1 MAKKEFKPF
10 IPVVTSLPEFT
21 VKALLLG
28 VVLAVLLGAANAYVG
43 MKAGMTV
50 AATFPAAV
58 IAIAVLRPF
67 KGSILE
73 ENLARTTASVGEALV
88 AGAIFTIPAFLLSGV
103 WDHLHYWAS
112 TALMF
117 VGGTLGVLFV
127 VILRRTLVEEADL
140 PFPESVA
147 CAEIVKAGQKG
158 QSGASYVFGAMGIA
172 SLLEL
177 FKNSR
182 GIQIF
187 VENFSGFIRFKQS
200 VMQLFNGNGG
210 KIGKAVTYGGGIF
223 WKSPA
228 ASPALIGVGYII
240 GPRLANITFSG
251 GVFGWLLLIPL
262 ATFFN
267 TNLTTMIGHGAGLSD
282 WYSIGNAVWYYQ
294 IRPIAVGAML
304 VGAFYTLW
312 TLRDALVSGI
322 GKGIADAKLAHQ
334 DGAVSKNRL
343 EKDLP
348 FTQIIIA
355 IVVLAIPMLVIYNH
369 FTANF
374 GSALVATLVMLV
386 LGFLFAAVA
395 GYLVGIIGSSSN
407 PISGLTLSTLIIAA
421 LLMVALGVTGQHGV
435 AAVLGVAAVVCVMAG
450 IAGDMMQD
458 LKVGHILGGTPWK
471 MELGEIIGVIAAS
484 LVMVWPI
491 QILNAATPG
500 GIGGEL
506 LPAPQAG
513 LMALMAQG
521 IVGGHMAWPLVLVGM
536 MFAVGLI
543 LINSPSPMLIAVGM
557 YLPFQTTAAIWIGG
571 LFKWALQAIMKS
583 KKFSADQ
590 KELTENTGILI
601 ASGLVAGEA
610 LTGVILAA
618 LYLAHVN
625 LPVISKSPWIG
636 LLVFPILY
644 YMMITIPLRR
654 IKRAA

>member
-1 MAKKEFKPF
+1 MANKEFKPYV
-10 IPVVTSLPEFT
+10 PVVTSLREFT
-21 VKALLLG
+21 PKAIILG
-28 VVLAVLLGAANAYVG
+28 VLLAVLLGAANAYVG

-112 TALMF
+112 TAIMF

-127 VILRRTLVEEADL
+127 VLLRRTLVEEADL

-187 VENFSGFIRFKQS
+187 VENFSGFIRFKES
-200 VMQLFNGNGG
+200 VMQLFNGEGG
-210 KIGKAVTYGGGIF
+210 KLGKAVTYGGGIF

-228 ASPALIGVGYII
+228 ASPALMGVGYII

-267 TNLTTMIGHGAGLSD
+267 TNLSGMVAQGGAST
-282 WYSIGNAVWYYQ
+282 WYAVGNAVWYYQ

-312 TLRDALVSGI
+312 KLRASLVSGI
-322 GKGIADAKLAHQ
+322 SKGLADAKLARQ
-334 DGAVSKNRL
+334 GADTKNRL

-348 FTQIIIA
+348 FTEIILA
-355 IVVLAIPMLVIYNH
+355 VLVLAIPMIVIYEH
-369 FTANF
+369 FTAGW
-374 GSALVATLVMLV
+374 GSALVATLVMII

-407 PISGLTLSTLIIAA
+407 PISGLTLSTLIVAA

-471 MELGEIIGVIAAS
+471 MELGEIIGVMAAS

-491 QILNAATPG
+491 TILDQATPG

-513 LMALMAQG
+513 LMALMAKG
-521 IVGGHMAWPLVLVGM
+521 IVGGHMAWPLVIVGM

-543 LINSPSPMLIAVGM
+543 LIDSPSPMLIAVGM
-557 YLPFQTTAAIWIGG
+557 YLPFQTTAAIWVGG
-571 LFKWALQAIMKS
+571 LFKWALQGLMK
-583 KKFSADQ
+583 KKGFSEAQ
-590 KELTENTGILI
+590 KELTENTGILV

-610 LTGVILAA
+610 LTGVILAG
-618 LYLAHVN
+618 LYLAHIN

-654 IKRAA
+654 TKRAA

>member
-1 MAKKEFKPF
+1 MANKEFKPYVP
-10 IPVVTSLPEFT
+10 IVTDLREFT
-21 VKALLLG
+21 PKAIILG
-28 VVLAVLLGAANAYVG
+28 VVLALVLGAANAYVG

-73 ENLARTTASVGEALV
+73 ENIARTTASVGEALV

-103 WDHLHYWAS
+103 WQHLHYWES
-112 TALMF
+112 TIIMF

-127 VILRRTLVEEADL
+127 VLLRRALIEEADL

-147 CAEIVKAGQKG
+147 CGEIVKAGQKG
-158 QSGASYVFGAMGIA
+158 HSGASYVFGAMGLA
-172 SLLEL
+172 SFLEL

-182 GIQIF
+182 GIQVF

-200 VMQLFNGNGG
+200 AMQLFNEHG
-210 KIGKAVTYGGGIF
+210 KKLGSSISYGGGIF

-228 ASPALIGVGYII
+228 ASSALVGVGYII

-251 GVFGWLLLIPL
+251 GVFGWLLLIPM

-267 TNLTTMIGHGAGLSD
+267 TNLAGIVGSSPHAN
-282 WYSIGNAVWYYQ
+282 WYAIGNAVWYYQ

-312 TLRDALVSGI
+312 NLRKSLVTGI
-322 GKGIADAKLAHQ
+322 GKGIADARKAKQ
-334 DGAVSKNRL
+334 GEETGRNRW

-348 FTQIIIA
+348 FNQILIA
-355 IVVLAIPMLVIYNH
+355 VIVLAFPMFLIYNH
-369 FTANF
+369 FSGNIV
-374 GSALVATLVMLV
+374 SAIVVTLVMLL

-395 GYLVGIIGSSSN
+395 GYLVGVIGSSSN
-407 PISGLTLSTLIIAA
+407 PISGLALSTLIIAA
-421 LLMVALGVTGQHGV
+421 VLMVAMGTKGIHGIE
-435 AAVLGVAAVVCVMAG
+435 AVLGVTAVVCVMAG

-458 LKVGHILGGTPWK
+458 LKVGQILGGTPWK
-471 MELGEIIGVIAAS
+471 MEAGEIIGVIIAS

-491 QILNAATPG
+491 TILNEATPG

-513 LMALMAQG
+513 LMALIAKG
-521 IVGGHMAWPLVLVGM
+521 IVGGHMAWPLVIVGM
-536 MFAVGLI
+536 MFSVGLI
-543 LINSPSPMLIAVGM
+543 LIKSPSPMLIAVGM

-571 LFKWALQAIMKS
+571 IFKWALQTLVKRKNFSES
-583 KKFSADQ
+583 KRETA
-590 KELTENTGILI
+590 ENTGILV

-610 LTGVILAA
+610 LTGVILAG
-618 LYLAHVN
+618 LYLAHVR
-625 LPVISKSPWIG
+625 LPLISKSPWIG

-644 YMMITIPLRR
+644 FVMIVIPLRR
-654 IKRAA
+654 ATREA